1 MEGLSAQSLLVA
13 GEAYTAAGRRADVT
27 TQLERCH
34 ISAPASLKSFSFL
47 TPTRHI
53 FVCDRAYLFGCAVA
67 IITANF

>member
-13 GEAYTAAGRRADVT
+13 GEAYTAAGRRVDVT
-27 TQLERCH
+27 TQLDVCH
-34 ISAPASLKSFSFL
+34 ISAPAALKSFRFL

-53 FVCDRAYLFGCAVA
+53 FVCDRAYLLGCAVA